1 MSSKWEQFGIEEK
14 IIQILKTV
22 QTNVPEH
29 HFRLPYLSSYQLA
42 IEFDQR
48 HPDVRSALGYKL
60 GGIGNEDHFSFTQY
74 LARELSRRIHLKL
87 LPQIE
92 GALLSDQHMKCMTF
106 HNGDEEIHSSLAGF
120 GMALSMF
127 RYVEQEGL

>member
-1 MSSKWEQFGIEEK
+1 MISKWEQFGIEEK
-14 IIQILKTV
+14 IIQILKTA

-29 HFRLPYLSSYQLA
+29 HFDRLYLSSYQLA

-48 HPDVRSALGYKL
+48 HPEVRCAVGYKL
-60 GGIGNEDHFSFTQY
+60 GGLGNQDHVSFTQY
-74 LARELSRRIHLKL
+74 LARELSRRIHLAL

-92 GALLSDQHMKCMTF
+92 GAFLSDQHMKCIAF
-106 HNGDEEIHSSLAGF
+106 HNGDEAVQSSLAGF

-127 RYVEQEGL
+127 RYVA